1 MNDVVL
7 LSDYARPGSSP
18 SARRFRITLPL
29 SRLSLHRRARKCAPS
44 PPRLGPYVCVRVIFC
59 RRQGARLPRLLR
71 TCFYVCVSIF
81 SRILRR
87 RHALLCR
94 QFCPR
99 RSLLQTMSPAAILS
113 SFGNA
118 ISLLVCLY
126 CSTVLGNS
134 PLLRIQCCI
143 V

>member
-1 MNDVVL
+1 MPGRAVLHPHAGSALPFLSPGFRCTDVR
-7 LSDYARPGSSP
+7 A
-18 SARRFRITLPL
+18 SAP
-29 SRLSLHRRARKCAPS
+29 

-94 QFCPR
+94 QFRPR
-99 RSLLQTMSPAAILS
+99 RSLLQTMSPAAILP

-118 ISLLVCLY
+118 IISL
-126 CSTVLGNS
+126 SVL
-134 PLLRIQCCI
+134 
-143 V
+143 